1 MTICVPSPGEVGH
14 DDPFGSVPMVP
25 ECPTVPAIWDARVTR
40 VSTWRKDVAA
50 DALVMSGGP
59 DGRNPMV
66 RSSLRLR
73 QRHVAHL
80 AVALAISV
88 TTIPVVLGA
97 LTESAEAATTSVN
110 SPISTQQVIA
120 DVECDIAWADY
131 DAAYLEG
138 SLKTPPSCTPVP
150 VGIQQSFATVEYD
163 LCIFELYTNGGHGFC
178 IPPAS

>member
-1 MTICVPSPGEVGH
+1 M
-14 DDPFGSVPMVP
+14 
-25 ECPTVPAIWDARVTR
+25 PAIWDVLGHEGKHLAQGCGGRCVGYF
-40 VSTWRKDVAA
+40 
-50 DALVMSGGP
+50 GGP
-59 DGRNPMV
+59 DERNPME
-66 RSSLRLR
+66 RNSLRLG
-73 QRHVAHL
+73 QRHAAHI

-97 LTESAEAATTSVN
+97 LTESAAAATTSAN
-110 SPISTQQVIA
+110 SSISAQQVIA

-150 VGIQQSFATVEYD
+150 VGVQQSFATVEYD
-163 LCIFELYTNGGHGFC
+163 LCILGLYVNGGHGFC